1 VALSTALRR
10 VSQSLI
16 SKNGT
21 SAVLVHR
28 PSGISDGTYDTF
40 NVTTG
45 LDPSAELKEPVSV
58 IIEAARSGS
67 IAPPAAGVTQAQALT
82 NVRSATLAA
91 KGLVQ
96 PPTERDEL
104 KMGTDTW
111 LVLEVREVE
120 HEGLPILYKL
130 TIRR

>member
-1 VALSTALRR
+1 MALSTALRR

-28 PSGISDGTYDTF
+28 PSGISDSTYDTF

-58 IIEAARSGS
+58 IIEAGRQEQSDGH
-67 IAPPAAGVTQAQALT
+67 TREQ
-82 NVRSATLAA
+82 SATLAA
-91 KGLVQ
+91 KSLVQ
-96 PPTERDEL
+96 APTERDEL
-104 KMGTDTW
+104 KIGTETW
-111 LVLEVREVE
+111 LVVLVETVE
-120 HEGLPILYKL
+120 HEGLPIIYKCQ
-130 TIRR
+130 IRR

>member
-1 VALSTALRR
+1 MALSTALRR

-16 SKNGT
+16 AQNGT
-21 SAVLVHR
+21 SATLVHR
-28 PSGISDGTYDTF
+28 PMGVSDGNYDTF

-58 IIEAARSGS
+58 IIEAGRQEQSEGHARE
-67 IAPPAAGVTQAQALT
+67 Q
-82 NVRSATLAA
+82 SATLAA
-91 KGLVQ
+91 KSLVQ
-96 PPTERDEL
+96 APTERDEI
-104 KMGTDTW
+104 KIGADTW
-111 LVLEVREVE
+111 LVVLVETVE